1 MKCQAADTLPVDP
14 RRRGTQNAWRV
25 ESLRTR
31 APEPRRRGRL
41 TAATRSSEVPGSWQ
55 LGWAVGGAVALIA
68 AGLLL
73 TIIGLARRIAGQAS
87 EIEDAIDAARE
98 NTAPLFD
105 ISAINLSLDQI
116 ARRLHAMRE
125 DA

>member
-1 MKCQAADTLPVDP
+1 MVLV
-14 RRRGTQNAWRV
+14 
-25 ESLRTR
+25 
-31 APEPRRRGRL
+31 
-41 TAATRSSEVPGSWQ
+41 
-55 LGWAVGGAVALIA
+55 A

-73 TIIGLARRIAGQAS
+73 TIIGLARRAAGQAS

-116 ARRLHAMRE
+116 ARRLHAIRE
-125 DA
+125 EA

>member
-1 MKCQAADTLPVDP
+1 MRAREARHRSPSAAA
-14 RRRGTQNAWRV
+14 RSH
-25 ESLRTR
+25 EISRT
-31 APEPRRRGRL
+31 
-41 TAATRSSEVPGSWQ
+41 WK
-55 LGWAVGGAVALIA
+55 LGWALGGAVVLIA

-73 TIIGLARRIAGQAS
+73 TLIGLARRVAGQAS
-87 EIEDAIDAARE
+87 EIEEAIDAARE

-116 ARRLHAMRE
+116 ARRLHTIRE

>member
-1 MKCQAADTLPVDP
+1 MKNLRMRARAA
-14 RRRGTQNAWRV
+14 RRRSPIAPAPSYEISGTWK
-25 ESLRTR
+25 
-31 APEPRRRGRL
+31 
-41 TAATRSSEVPGSWQ
+41 
-55 LGWAVGGAVALIA
+55 LGWALGGAVVLLA

-73 TIIGLARRIAGQAS
+73 TMIGLARRVAGQAS
-87 EIEDAIDAARE
+87 EIEEAIDAARE

-116 ARRLHAMRE
+116 ARRLHTMRE

>member
-1 MKCQAADTLPVDP
+1 M
-14 RRRGTQNAWRV
+14 
-25 ESLRTR
+25 R
-31 APEPRRRGRL
+31 AREPRRRGRL
-41 TAATRSSEVPGSWQ
+41 TAAARSSQVSGSWK
-55 LGWAVGGAVALIA
+55 LGWSLGGVVVLVA

-73 TIIGLARRIAGQAS
+73 LIIGLARRIAGQAG

-105 ISAINLSLDQI
+105 IPAINLSLDQI

-125 DA
+125 EA